1 VPGARGVVKS
11 LEVPDFDDL
20 MLVAPIRGDLRPQR
34 GYGVNAHNA

>member
-34 GYGVNAHNA
+34 DTE